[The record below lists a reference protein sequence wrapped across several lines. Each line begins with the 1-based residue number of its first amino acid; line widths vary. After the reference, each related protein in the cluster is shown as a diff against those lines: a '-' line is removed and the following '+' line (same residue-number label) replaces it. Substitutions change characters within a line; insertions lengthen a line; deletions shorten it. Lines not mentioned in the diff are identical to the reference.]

1 MMLHA
6 VPLLQPQER
15 WDLEYSMASTYNPL
29 TGVVTNTP
37 DPVTPKTV
45 AGASGVQQALAN
57 TPAPTV
63 ADLQQ
68 SAADARAAA
77 NATKTT
83 IVDPGRIKQ
92 QVAADALNAEKKFP
106 PKGTIIGYLE
116 SQPGTRIR
124 KTADG
129 KGGYTTSLPEFD
141 PTYKVPVGAKPG
153 STGLETTAT
162 GVTTTQSLAAN
173 TFKNTLALFFG
184 QAEMAKPWV
193 NELYKIINPYYIS
206 GSSVEEALNMAIQ
219 EGRTNPNLKDFV
231 SRFSGIYALQ
241 DKLVAGQAVKVPT
254 IAEYYTSEAAM
265 GNVLRQ
271 ASLGDIA
278 TQDYLGSLIGRGLS
292 VTDVG
297 NYVNNIYTEI
307 QNLPED
313 IKKSV
318 LANYPALDNVS
329 LAKAI
334 LTGDKGFAQ
343 LQKDLTSFEI
353 QGMAQKQGLNQVS
366 LSDAQN
372 LAGQGFNMGNIG
384 PALTKTALMEP
395 TVNKLTSITAGQTP
409 MTQTDVLNANLGTS
423 AEQQRKLDLLSQA
436 EIARLQGSA
445 GTAKGAFATQYLA
458 RTSGAGQY

>member
-1 MMLHA
+1 
-6 VPLLQPQER
+6 VPQLQPQER

-29 TGVVTNTP
+29 TNVVTNTP
-37 DPVTPKTV
+37 DTVPSKTV

-57 TPAPTV
+57 VPAPTLAQIT
-63 ADLQQ
+63 ADNTANKTSTAETAQT
-68 SAADARAAA
+68 ATAEARAAQA
-77 NATKTT
+77 SSPATPQTGSTT
-83 IVDPGRIKQ
+83 
-92 QVAADALNAEKKFP
+92 FP

-141 PTYKVPVGAKPG
+141 PTYKAPVGAKPG
-153 STGLETTAT
+153 STGLETTTT
-162 GVTTTQSLAAN
+162 GGTTTQSLAVN

-184 QAEMAKPWV
+184 QAEMSKPWV
-193 NELYKIINPYYIS
+193 NELYKIVNPYYTS

-278 TQDYLGSLIGRGLS
+278 TQDYLGSLIGKGLS

-307 QNLPED
+307 QNLPQD

-353 QGMAQKQGLNQVS
+353 QGTAQKQGLNQVS

-372 LAGQGFNMGNIG
+372 LAGQGYNMGNIG
-384 PALTKTALMEP
+384 PALTRTALMEP

-445 GTAKGAFATQYLA
+445 GAAKGAFATQYLA
-458 RTSGAGQY
+458 RTSGEGQY

>member
-1 MMLHA
+1 MRLHV
-6 VPLLQPQER
+6 VPQLQPQER
-15 WDLEYSMASTYNPL
+15 WDSEYSMASTYNPL
-29 TGVVTNTP
+29 TGVVTNTL
-37 DPVTPKTV
+37 DTVKTSPNLGQFNN
-45 AGASGVQQALAN
+45 AAIPLS
-57 TPAPTV
+57 
-63 ADLQQ
+63 DLQQ

-77 NATKTT
+77 NALKTNV
-83 IVDPGRIKQ
+83 VDPGRAAQ
-92 QVAADALNAEKKFP
+92 QAAADALNAKNALPKK
-106 PKGTIIGYLE
+106 GEILSYREG
-116 SQPGTRIR
+116 QPGLRIPQI
-124 KTADG
+124 ADG
-129 KGGYTTSLPEFD
+129 KGGYYFGPPEFD

-153 STGLETTAT
+153 PTGLETTAT
-162 GVTTTQSLAAN
+162 GSTTTQSLAAN

-184 QAEMAKPWV
+184 QAEMSKPWV
-193 NELYKIINPYYIS
+193 NELYKIVNPYYTS

-278 TQDYLGSLIGRGLS
+278 TQDYLGSLIGKGLS

-372 LAGQGFNMGNIG
+372 LAGQGYNMGNIG